1 MSKVKAPKRRYHKVV
16 INKSSTFELDI
27 RYKNLKPV
35 GSGSYGLVC
44 SADDTLSGSKV
55 AIKKVADV
63 FDDLVDAKR
72 ILREI
77 KLLAHLGAHENVVN
91 IKDIITIQPNT
102 TDFKD
107 LYIVTDLFECDLD
120 RIISSSQDL
129 TDAHH
134 QYFLYQ
140 LLRGLK
146 YIHSANVLHRDLKPS
161 NLLVNS
167 NCDLAI
173 CDFGLA
179 RGVPEGEDMLMTD
192 YVVTR
197 WYRAPELLCDNQIYD
212 KKVDVWSAGLIFAE
226 LLVRRP
232 LLQGKDYLDQLRLIV
247 KLLGRPSEEDMAHL
261 AHATAKKALR
271 EMGRERNETRPFK
284 RIFRKYTTNEDA
296 IDLMEKM
303 LVFSPKKRITVEEA
317 LAHPYLT
324 DLHQEGDEP
333 SCEVGFDYTFEDG
346 FPEEMPKKLLQKH
359 MFEEM
364 VDLYA
369 TGRSHNSDSTA
380 NATTGGQ

>member
-1 MSKVKAPKRRYHKVV
+1 MARAAPRRFYKVA
-16 INKSSTFELDI
+16 INKSSVFEIDV
-27 RYKNLKPV
+27 RYTNLKPV

-44 SADDTLSGSKV
+44 SADDSETGEKV
-55 AIKKVADV
+55 AIKKVKDV
-63 FDDLVDAKR
+63 FEDLVDAKR

-77 KLLAHLGAHENVVN
+77 KLLAHLGEHENVVN
-91 IKDIITIQPNT
+91 IKDLMTVPPQT
-102 TDFKD
+102 RDFKD

-120 RIISSSQDL
+120 RIVSSSQEL
-129 TDAHH
+129 SDAHH

-146 YIHSANVLHRDLKPS
+146 WIHSANVLHRDLKPS

-197 WYRAPELLCDNQIYD
+197 WYRAPELLCDNQTYD

-232 LLQGKDYLDQLRLIV
+232 LLQGKDYLDQLKLIV
-247 KLLGRPSEEDMAHL
+247 RLLGCPTEGDMKHL
-261 AHATAKKALR
+261 AHETARKALR
-271 EMGRERNETRPFK
+271 DMKGGTKPFT
-284 RIFRKYTTNEDA
+284 RIFQKYTTNPKA
-296 IDLMEKM
+296 IELLQSM
-303 LVFSPKKRITVEEA
+303 LIFSPDKRFSVEQC
-317 LAHPYLT
+317 LQHPYLS

-333 SCEVGFDYTFEDG
+333 ECEANFDYKFEDG
-346 FPEEMPKKLLQKH
+346 YPEEMPKKLLQDY
-359 MFEEM
+359 MYDEM
-364 VDLYA
+364 EALYQVEQDKLKA
-369 TGRSHNSDSTA
+369 A
-380 NATTGGQ
+380 K